1 LKDYKNNNKYVKM
14 YKEDC
19 MDKVTIIITGI
30 FVFCI
35 ILLYI
40 LTIIIKNKKKKEI
53 LSNIDR
59 LTTEKNLI
67 ISSSLITEFGKANK
81 LINNKKIASEV
92 EEWKK
97 RFDEIE
103 KTDMPKLT
111 DKLIEVESY
120 MLEKNYAEAHRSL
133 NKAEKSIF
141 LVKAKS
147 IKLLN
152 EIKELTESEERNR
165 EAITKLKSVYREVIF
180 KYNKNKNDYMDVS
193 SRIELQFEN
202 IDKLFSAFEVAVQ
215 NSEYDELGKIV
226 KVLDDMIH
234 NISIVIEEAPTIVM
248 MATMILPKKM
258 KDIKSVSNKM
268 IREGYNLEYL
278 NIDYNIEETNKKI
291 AEIMDKLYVL
301 NLQDSIFD
309 LKTLLD
315 YYETLY
321 SDFDAEKRGKKEYE
335 RGLININERISKVS
349 SIIRNLYAEIDNIKD
364 TYDLSDDEIKVID
377 EINKELIAV
386 KDSFKLVKDRTLIKV
401 MPYSKLSSEIEM
413 VAVSLS
419 KVEDK
424 LETTLKNLGSLK
436 EDEARAR
443 DQLSEIKT
451 IINNS
456 KYKIKDYNLPV
467 IPDKFYIELK
477 EAHDAIKEIV
487 KEIDKKPISIKTL
500 NLRVDTARDL
510 SLKLYQTADS
520 MVNTAAMAEMAIVY
534 GNRYRSSNTEVEMGL
549 ISASKAF
556 YKGDYKN
563 SLEIVLN
570 TLNIVEPGIHKK
582 LLSKME
588 KEV

>member
-1 LKDYKNNNKYVKM
+1 
-14 YKEDC
+14 

-53 LSNIDR
+53 LANIDR

-226 KVLDDMIH
+226 KALDDMIH

-349 SIIRNLYAEIDNIKD
+349 SIIRNLYSEIDNIKD

-377 EINKELIAV
+377 EINKELISV

>member
-1 LKDYKNNNKYVKM
+1 
-14 YKEDC
+14 

-67 ISSSLITEFGKANK
+67 ISSSLITELGKANK

-103 KTDMPKLT
+103 KNDMPKLT
-111 DKLIEVESY
+111 DKLIEVENY

-386 KDSFKLVKDRTLIKV
+386 KDSFKLIKDRTLIKV

>member
-1 LKDYKNNNKYVKM
+1 
-14 YKEDC
+14 
-19 MDKVTIIITGI
+19 MDKITIIITGI

-35 ILLYI
+35 ILIYI

-53 LSNIDR
+53 LFNVDR

-67 ISSSLITEFGKANK
+67 ISSSLITELSKANK

-97 RFDEIE
+97 RFDDIE
-103 KTDMPKLT
+103 KNDMPKLT
-111 DKLIEVESY
+111 DKLIEVENY
-120 MLEKNYAEAHRSL
+120 ILEKNYAEAHRSL

-141 LVKAKS
+141 YVKAKS

-165 EAITKLKSVYREVIF
+165 EAITKLKSIYREVVF

-226 KVLDDMIH
+226 KALDDMIH
-234 NISIVIEEAPTIVM
+234 NISIVIEEAPTIAM
-248 MATMILPKKM
+248 MATMVLPKKM
-258 KDIKSVSNKM
+258 KDIKSLATKM
-268 IREGYNLEYL
+268 TREGYNLEYL

-291 AEIMDKLYVL
+291 AEIMDRLYVL

-335 RGLININERISKVS
+335 RGLINISERISKVS
-349 SIIRNLYAEIDNIKD
+349 SIIRNLYSEIDNIKD

-377 EINKELIAV
+377 EINKDLIAV

-413 VAVSLS
+413 VAVNLS

-424 LETTLKNLGSLK
+424 LESTLKNLGSLK

-443 DQLSEIKT
+443 DQLSEIKA

-520 MVNTAAMAEMAIVY
+520 LVNTAAMAEMAIVY

-549 ISASKAF
+549 ISASKSF

>member
-1 LKDYKNNNKYVKM
+1 
-14 YKEDC
+14 

-401 MPYSKLSSEIEM
+401 MSYSKLSSEIEM

>member
-1 LKDYKNNNKYVKM
+1 
-14 YKEDC
+14 
-19 MDKVTIIITGI
+19 MDKITIIITGI

-35 ILLYI
+35 ILIYI

-53 LSNIDR
+53 LFNVDR

-67 ISSSLITEFGKANK
+67 ISSSLITELSKANK

-97 RFDEIE
+97 RFDDIE
-103 KTDMPKLT
+103 KNDMPKLT
-111 DKLIEVESY
+111 DKLIEVENY
-120 MLEKNYAEAHRSL
+120 ILEKNYAEAHRSL

-141 LVKAKS
+141 YVKAKS

-165 EAITKLKSVYREVIF
+165 EAITKLKSIYREVVF

-226 KVLDDMIH
+226 KALDDMIH
-234 NISIVIEEAPTIVM
+234 NISIVIEEAPTIAM
-248 MATMILPKKM
+248 MATMVLPKKM
-258 KDIKSVSNKM
+258 KDIKSLATKM
-268 IREGYNLEYL
+268 TREGYNLEYL

-291 AEIMDKLYVL
+291 AEIMDRLYVL

-335 RGLININERISKVS
+335 RGLINISERISKVS
-349 SIIRNLYAEIDNIKD
+349 SIIRNLYSEIDNIKD

-377 EINKELIAV
+377 EINKDLIAV

-413 VAVSLS
+413 VAVNLS

-424 LETTLKNLGSLK
+424 LESTLKNLGSLK

-443 DQLSEIKT
+443 DQLSEIKA

-510 SLKLYQTADS
+510 ALKLYQTAS
-520 MVNTAAMAEMAIVY
+520 NTTKTAAMAEMAIVY
-534 GNRYRSSNTEVEMGL
+534 GNRYRSSNKEVASGL
-549 ISASKAF
+549 NASTKAF
-556 YKGDYKN
+556 NKGDYKD
-563 SLEIVLN
+563 SLEKILN

-588 KEV
+588 S

>member
-1 LKDYKNNNKYVKM
+1 
-14 YKEDC
+14 

-35 ILLYI
+35 MLLYI

-67 ISSSLITEFGKANK
+67 ISSSLITELGKANK

-111 DKLIEVESY
+111 DKLIEVENY

-141 LVKAKS
+141 HVKAKS

-165 EAITKLKSVYREVIF
+165 EAITKLKSVYREVVF

-226 KVLDDMIH
+226 KALDDMIH

-258 KDIKSVSNKM
+258 KDIKSASNKM

-335 RGLININERISKVS
+335 RGLINISERISKVS

-456 KYKIKDYNLPV
+456 KYKIKDYDLPV

-520 MVNTAAMAEMAIVY
+520 MINTAAMAEMAIVY

-556 YKGDYKN
+556 YKGDYKS

>member
-1 LKDYKNNNKYVKM
+1 
-14 YKEDC
+14 
-19 MDKVTIIITGI
+19 
-30 FVFCI
+30 
-35 ILLYI
+35 
-40 LTIIIKNKKKKEI
+40 
-53 LSNIDR
+53 
-59 LTTEKNLI
+59 
-67 ISSSLITEFGKANK
+67 
-81 LINNKKIASEV
+81 
-92 EEWKK
+92 
-97 RFDEIE
+97 
-103 KTDMPKLT
+103 
-111 DKLIEVESY
+111 
-120 MLEKNYAEAHRSL
+120 ML
-133 NKAEKSIF
+133 
-141 LVKAKS
+141 
-147 IKLLN
+147 
-152 EIKELTESEERNR
+152 
-165 EAITKLKSVYREVIF
+165 
-180 KYNKNKNDYMDVS
+180 
-193 SRIELQFEN
+193 
-202 IDKLFSAFEVAVQ
+202 
-215 NSEYDELGKIV
+215 
-226 KVLDDMIH
+226 
-234 NISIVIEEAPTIVM
+234 
-248 MATMILPKKM
+248 LPKKM

-386 KDSFKLVKDRTLIKV
+386 KDSF
-401 MPYSKLSSEIEM
+401 
-413 VAVSLS
+413 
-419 KVEDK
+419 
-424 LETTLKNLGSLK
+424 
-436 EDEARAR
+436 
-443 DQLSEIKT
+443 
-451 IINNS
+451 
-456 KYKIKDYNLPV
+456 

>member
-1 LKDYKNNNKYVKM
+1 
-14 YKEDC
+14 

-53 LSNIDR
+53 LANIDR

-103 KTDMPKLT
+103 KKDMPKLT

-226 KVLDDMIH
+226 KALDDMIH

>member
-1 LKDYKNNNKYVKM
+1 
-14 YKEDC
+14 

-40 LTIIIKNKKKKEI
+40 LTILIKNKKKKEI
-53 LSNIDR
+53 LFNIDR

-67 ISSSLITEFGKANK
+67 ISSSLITELAKANK

-103 KTDMPKLT
+103 KNDMPKLT
-111 DKLIEVESY
+111 DKLIVVENY

-141 LVKAKS
+141 HVKAKS

-165 EAITKLKSVYREVIF
+165 EAITKLKSIYREVVF

-226 KVLDDMIH
+226 KALDDMIH

-258 KDIKSVSNKM
+258 KDIKSLATKM
-268 IREGYNLEYL
+268 TREGYNLEYL

-291 AEIMDKLYVL
+291 AEIMDRLYVL

-335 RGLININERISKVS
+335 RGLINISERISKVS
-349 SIIRNLYAEIDNIKD
+349 SIIRNLYSEIDNIKD
-364 TYDLSDDEIKVID
+364 TYDLSDDETKVID
-377 EINKELIAV
+377 EINKDLIAV

-413 VAVSLS
+413 VAVNLS

-424 LETTLKNLGSLK
+424 LESTLKNLGSLK

-443 DQLSEIKT
+443 DQLSEIKA

-520 MVNTAAMAEMAIVY
+520 LVNTAAMAEMAIVY

-549 ISASKAF
+549 ISASKSF